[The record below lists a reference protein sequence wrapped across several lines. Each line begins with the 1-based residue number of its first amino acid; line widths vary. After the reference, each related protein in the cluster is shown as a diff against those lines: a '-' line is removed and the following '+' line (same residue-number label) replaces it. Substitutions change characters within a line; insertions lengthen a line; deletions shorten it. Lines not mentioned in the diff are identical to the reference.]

1 MIFSVCDCYAFIS
14 LQIEFVDHPPN
25 ENENILA
32 IGSTR
37 TFTCLP
43 SGGRAFQWFKGATSI
58 TMNNVPVEECNCAD
72 NETALTFRNF
82 QPSDAGN
89 YSCRIGLGGGRFFTC
104 NFVVNVPGKR

>member
-1 MIFSVCDCYAFIS
+1 MCDCYAFIS
-14 LQIEFVDHPPN
+14 LQTEFADHPPN

-43 SGGRAFQWFKGATSI
+43 TRDRAFQWFKSGTSI
-58 TMNNVPVEECNCAD
+58 SIGNVPVEECNCD
-72 NETALTFRNF
+72 YNDTALTFRNF

-89 YSCRIGLGGGRFFTC
+89 YSCRINRGGDRFFTC

>member
-1 MIFSVCDCYAFIS
+1 MCDCYAFIS
-14 LQIEFVDHPPN
+14 LQTEFVDHPSN

-43 SGGRAFQWFKGATSI
+43 SGGRIFYWFKSGTSI
-58 TMNNVPVEECNCAD
+58 GNVPVGECNCAY
-72 NETALTFRNF
+72 NLTALTFRDF
-82 QPSDAGN
+82 QPSDAGH
-89 YSCRIGLGGGRFFTC
+89 YSCRIIIGGGRFFTC